1 MTPEL
6 ATLLKNI
13 WSDVGIQMCAA
24 RSHEYKLFDSAIYF
38 LNDLNRI
45 VHPDYL
51 PTFNDIL
58 RCRIQ
63 TSGVVEMTYQFKVIL
78 SNIVLS
84 VLIQFRI
91 SFCSYSQDRTFRM
104 IDVGGQRSSRKRW
117 IHCFDGVWAV
127 IFVAALTDYHLDLE
141 ECPGVNRLEE
151 SLNVFNTIIK
161 CPELSRAS
169 KLLFLNKTD
178 LFTRSIQEHKIP
190 LAQHFP
196 QFEGPP
202 EDADAAMEFILKEFE
217 KVYNTRSD
225 DKTSDAKLYYHFTC
239 ATNTENIDAV
249 FCVSSDAIIK
259 QSLMELGLY

>member
-1 MTPEL
+1 
-6 ATLLKNI
+6 
-13 WSDVGIQMCAA
+13 
-24 RSHEYKLFDSAIYF
+24 
-38 LNDLNRI
+38 
-45 VHPDYL
+45 
-51 PTFNDIL
+51 
-58 RCRIQ
+58 
-63 TSGVVEMTYQFKVIL
+63 
-78 SNIVLS
+78 
-84 VLIQFRI
+84 
-91 SFCSYSQDRTFRM
+91 M

-127 IFVAALTDYHLDLE
+127 IFVAALTDYHLELE

-178 LFTRSIQEHKIP
+178 LFKKSIEEHKIS

-196 QFEGPP
+196 QYEGSTYSSSGWIKRTHQQFFKGPA
-202 EDADAAMEFILKEFE
+202 EDAEAAMEGVLKEFE
-217 KVYNTRSD
+217 KVYNTRND
-225 DKTSDAKLYYHFTC
+225 DKTADKLYYHFTC